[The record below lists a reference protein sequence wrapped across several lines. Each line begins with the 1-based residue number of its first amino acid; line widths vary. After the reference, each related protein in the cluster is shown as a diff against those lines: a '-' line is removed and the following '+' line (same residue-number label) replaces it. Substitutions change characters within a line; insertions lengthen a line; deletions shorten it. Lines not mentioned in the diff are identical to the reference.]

1 MLEKSDISLT
11 SKLMWQRQWWI

>member
-1 MLEKSDISLT
+1 MLGKSDISLT